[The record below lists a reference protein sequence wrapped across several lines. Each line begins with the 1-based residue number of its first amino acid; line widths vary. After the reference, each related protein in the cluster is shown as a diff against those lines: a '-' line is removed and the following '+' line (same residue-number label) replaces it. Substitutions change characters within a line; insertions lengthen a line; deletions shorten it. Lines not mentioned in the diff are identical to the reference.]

1 MYRKRRVIDKT
12 TLAQIHLY
20 LLEKTPFRVIIAN
33 VWKTVNLLKVLLT
46 VQRSKWQ
53 RRKTEKEKN
62 GSKSEPIS
70 GMFPEKDSMYRNAKL
85 PINLKKRWILD
96 INRNTTE
103 TKLKALFVP
112 L

>member
-1 MYRKRRVIDKT
+1 MNSKRRVIHKT
-12 TLAQIHLY
+12 ILAQTHLY

-33 VWKTVNLLKVLLT
+33 VWENCEPAEGFAYSPI

-70 GMFPEKDSMYRNAKL
+70 GMFPEKDPMCRNVKL
-85 PINLKKRWILD
+85 PINLKKDGSWIS
-96 INRNTTE
+96 TE
-103 TKLKALFVP
+103 TQLRP
-112 L
+112 N